1 MIGTGRFHARAA
13 AFAALLL
20 LQGAALA
27 QTTPATPPASQP
39 APEAGAASPP
49 VTPPVIAAPEASP
62 QAAPPAAATPQS
74 AEEPKASGDAST
86 AQAIEIPSRPVALTR
101 GEASWDDGY
110 PSLLAAFAKVTAE
123 AQKAG
128 LKPAGRPLAVFLETN
143 DTGFRF
149 EAMLPLEQAPAGK
162 EALTPDVKLG
172 ASPSGKAIKFQHRA
186 SYDEIDSTYEA
197 ITAWL
202 DEKGLEARNLFV
214 EEYLTTPA
222 DSSDTSLEIDIY
234 VFLK

>member
-1 MIGTGRFHARAA
+1 MTGTGRFSMQAGAL
-13 AFAALLL
+13 AALLL
-20 LQGAALA
+20 WQGAAFA
-27 QTTPATPPASQP
+27 QSAPPTPATP
-39 APEAGAASPP
+39 
-49 VTPPVIAAPEASP
+49 AAPEASQAAPSATPPAAPAPEAIP
-62 QAAPPAAATPQS
+62 QAAPPSAATPQA

-86 AQAIEIPSRPVALTR
+86 AQAIDIPSRPVALTQ
-101 GEASWDDGY
+101 GDASWDEGY
-110 PSLLAAFAKVTAE
+110 SSLLAAFAKVTEE

-143 DTGFRF
+143 DNGFRF
-149 EAMLPLEQAPAGK
+149 EAMLPLEHAPPGK
-162 EALTPDVKLG
+162 DALTAEVKIG
-172 ASPSGKAIKFQHRA
+172 ASPAGKAIKFQHRA

-214 EEYLTTPA
+214 EEYLTTPS
-222 DSSDTSLEIDIY
+222 DSSDASLEIDIY